1 MQVPTGAGAGAL
13 PLATLAGGR
22 PAHRRP
28 PEDAQRTDILPS
40 PSYQG
45 DCSLLRDCTYSFQ
58 STIMKVRDD
67 GKKDVKAANKLL
79 REIDW
84 EEEKDKEEEEKVS
97 F

>member
-1 MQVPTGAGAGAL
+1 
-13 PLATLAGGR
+13 
-22 PAHRRP
+22 
-28 PEDAQRTDILPS
+28 
-40 PSYQG
+40 
-45 DCSLLRDCTYSFQ
+45 
-58 STIMKVRDD
+58 MKVRDD